1 VYGSFMP
8 SEPTIAETI
17 ADAVATPASV
27 TSDGTTVV
35 ARSIPDLIAADKH
48 LTAKAAAAKPAG
60 GWVMRKVSS
69 PGGLG

>member
-1 VYGSFMP
+1 MP
-8 SEPTIAETI
+8 TEPTITEQIAEAITK
-17 ADAVATPASV
+17 PASV

-35 ARSIPDLIAADKH
+35 ARSISDLIAADKH